1 MGFLKSL
8 HDAVFENKLKQAIHN
23 PDSPLRKAT
32 QYSLSRPQLALPSL
46 PIPYHTAQRRIS
58 PQYSRSV
65 FLLRT
70 FPLVVPAANRAPM
83 QALLIKSKSGRFAMQ
98 CVYMGSSIG
107 VGYWLSIATL
117 QTPEDLVSLP
127 AARCLLTALRIALP
141 CADCCS
147 GRAPESCCCRASSK
161 MGSLRPRTTKKCQ
174 RSSQC
179 VIRGAWRK
187 CSKILPSLKVL
198 RSSQEASSEDTLSTL
213 PEPIT

>member
-1 MGFLKSL
+1 MTPSSRTSSSKLFTIPTPPSERQLNTHYPDHNL
-8 HDAVFENKLKQAIHN
+8 HCQVFRSRTTQRNAASHLNIH
-23 PDSPLRKAT
+23 DLCFCFELSPWLC
-32 QYSLSRPQLALPSL
+32 QLLIL
-46 PIPYHTAQRRIS
+46 H
-58 PQYSRSV
+58 
-65 FLLRT
+65 L
-70 FPLVVPAANRAPM
+70 
-83 QALLIKSKSGRFAMQ
+83 QALLIKSKSGRFAVQ
-98 CVYMGSSIG
+98 CVYMGSAIG

-174 RSSQC
+174 RSSQY

-213 PEPIT
+213 IKLIT